1 MRVARKEHCQWNTV
15 LEIIKTFFG
24 LLRQEKHGKTFDMRF
39 MHILYDN
46 PDLSLEVIYMLDKVQ
61 KEQGK
66 ELSNN
71 ERKNLR
77 ASSVR
82 IRSREV

>member
-1 MRVARKEHCQWNTV
+1 
-15 LEIIKTFFG
+15 
-24 LLRQEKHGKTFDMRF
+24 MRF

-61 KEQGK
+61 KGQGK

-77 ASSVR
+77 TSSVR